1 MCYSPL
7 IFLWAFHLL
16 TWLVSRYTAHWTKA
30 YTYNER
36 LCCFGICFPWNVWFC
51 CVFFFMMCSP
61 RLFLHAKTEWLVNC
75 SHLVWKRNTDCS
87 CLFSRCS
94 FTLSSPQLRGSL
106 LPPCPFSLP
115 HFPLSSHSEGP
126 LLPSHLYSGIASHH
140 PVFFSPSFLPFHGR
154 SVLWMHSVAPSMK
167 AWKNQTPDHPSTTSW
182 HTPSL
187 G

>member
-1 MCYSPL
+1 MLLWYLFFLKCL
-7 IFLWAFHLL
+7 IWLCFFLW
-16 TWLVSRYTAHWTKA
+16 
-30 YTYNER
+30 
-36 LCCFGICFPWNVWFC
+36 LC
-51 CVFFFMMCSP
+51 SS
-61 RLFLHAKTEWLVNC
+61 RLFLVHAKIEWLVNC

-94 FTLSSPQLRGSL
+94 FTFSSSPQLRGSL
-106 LPPCPFSLP
+106 LPPCPFSLS

-126 LLPSHLYSGIASHH
+126 SYPSI
-140 PVFFSPSFLPFHGR
+140 FFPWHSLSSFFFPFHDR